1 MWPNSAAEAI
11 FWLSLITVLYV
22 YAGFPLVL
30 LVLGKMLRRPVR
42 KAAIE
47 PQVSLF
53 VAAYNE
59 GAVIEAKIRNALA
72 LDYPPDRIEIVIA
85 SDGSKD
91 ATVDTARRFESD
103 PRVRIVAHPVN
114 RGKLA
119 VLNDGV
125 RGIESEIIVFS
136 DAASM
141 LQPDAIRKLVRNF
154 ADPSVGAVSGI
165 YGVKRSEAA
174 DIGKQEDFYWKYETF
189 LKQQESALHSILGC
203 HGSLY
208 AIRREL
214 YPYPDAGTIND
225 DYVIPVR
232 ILQKGYRVVYDTDA
246 VSVEEAHEMDGF
258 QRRVRIMTGNFQ
270 QLQELRALA
279 WPPRPLPL
287 FFFLSHKAGRL
298 VVPLAMLLLLGSN
311 LFLLD
316 RPFYL
321 ATAVLQAVFYAL
333 VLVGAAGHLRQK
345 LLRLPYYFCM
355 INAAAFLGMYYAL
368 FGRRRLAWK

>member
-1 MWPNSAAEAI
+1 MWPSSPAETI
-11 FWLSLITVLYV
+11 FWLSIASALYV

-30 LVLGKMLRRPVR
+30 LVLSKLFPSPVH
-42 KAAIE
+42 KAQIE
-47 PQVSLF
+47 PRVSML

-72 LDYPPDRIEIVIA
+72 LDYPAERFELVIA

-91 ATVDTARRFESD
+91 ATVEIARRFEGD
-103 PRVRIVAHPVN
+103 RRVRVVAHPLN

-125 RGIESEIIVFS
+125 RDIQSEIVVFS

-141 LQPDAIRKLVRNF
+141 LLPDAIRKLVQNF
-154 ADPSVGAVSGI
+154 ADARVGAVSGI
-165 YGVKRSEAA
+165 YGVKASATA
-174 DIGKQEDFYWKYETF
+174 DVGKQEDFYWKYETF
-189 LKQQESALHSILGC
+189 LKEQESNLHSILGC

-214 YPYPDAGTIND
+214 YPYPEQGTIND

-232 ILQKGYRVVYDTDA
+232 ILQKGYRVVYETGA
-246 VSVEEAHEMDGF
+246 VSTEEAHEMDGF

-270 QLQELRALA
+270 QLRELAALA
-279 WPPRPLPL
+279 APPRPLPL

-298 VVPLAMLLLLGSN
+298 VVPLAIVAALVSN

-316 RPFYL
+316 RPFYV
-321 ATAVLQAVFYAL
+321 ATALLQAVFYAL
-333 VLVGAAGHLRQK
+333 VLVGAAGHFRQK